1 MKRHALLYA
10 PAGVCGVLAILF
22 WRLGRTDVLVVF
34 ACVSLGLAL
43 LGQAA
48 QIIHDVANG
57 SRRNGHRGV
66 H

>member
-1 MKRHALLYA
+1 M
-10 PAGVCGVLAILF
+10 LAILF